1 MQLQR
6 SLRCFASMRHLLLC
20 VVRRFHLSRARRILL
35 RGVLVACPVV
45 QGVQAARVPSTRE
58 DFSSR
63 VQLAPFVVNGHS
75 LAISI
80 YARSQSDRRYGE
92 QFTEGVARTVYEA
105 VTESTGK
112 GLVIVGAKGEPHP
125 IMIFRQFVALAKN
138 GKLDPEVAG
147 RSVELSLMMERW
159 ADTVY
164 DHRSA
169 SHQRTENADV
179 GFEFDQIITALP
191 LPLVGLGSKLYQIAW
206 AQNFD
211 EAKIEAKLSGLRSSD
226 LEQRDLF
233 GSFDWAFY
241 LPPKGALDR
250 VIDAIIAQA
259 ISAENIS
266 FFERVAAKSA
276 MSVVR
281 PKIRRAIESMR
292 QSMLF
297 MTVVEARTRLTKTDV
312 SALTA
317 AYLRALLSEGSTE
330 TLSESER
337 AAHAVR
343 EQLRLNR
350 EETHAA
356 QSRLSKQSETNGG
369 QSRAHFLFIGSYH
382 MNNPKRDVQNIDA
395 NDVMSGKRQREI
407 LEVARLIGR
416 YRPTKIVVEANIKK
430 QEAITKA
437 YAAYCEGAR
446 PLARSE
452 HEQLGFRIARDAG
465 IAEVYAVDWNDL
477 GPIKDADSIDYLRAI
492 DRNGQQSR
500 YEAFLS
506 AGKEQNEK
514 SQHVLREGSVLDML
528 RHLNSR
534 EWRKNNARAYF
545 EIGLFGTA
553 TDPAGAN
560 WIQYWYGRNL
570 AIFNNIVRNTKA
582 ADRVLVIYG
591 AGHGNHLCQLA
602 EDSGIFVVH
611 DPLRWL
617 SENHTGQ

>member
-1 MQLQR
+1 
-6 SLRCFASMRHLLLC
+6 MRHLLLC

-45 QGVQAARVPSTRE
+45 QGVQAAGVPSTRE

-63 VQLAPFVVNGHS
+63 VQLAPFVVNGRS

-80 YARSQSDRRYGE
+80 HARSQSDRRYGE

-105 VTESTGK
+105 VTEATGK

-125 IMIFRQFVALAKN
+125 IVIFRQFVALAKS
-138 GKLDPEVAG
+138 GKLDPAVAG
-147 RSVELSLMMERW
+147 RSVELSQMMERW
-159 ADTVY
+159 VDTAY
-164 DHRSA
+164 DHRSTSPDRA
-169 SHQRTENADV
+169 EKADFS
-179 GFEFDQIITALP
+179 FEFDQISTALP
-191 LPLVGLGSKLYQIAW
+191 LPLVGPGSKLYQIAW

-211 EAKIEAKLSGLRSSD
+211 EAKIEAKLCDLRPSD
-226 LEQRDLF
+226 LEQPDLL
-233 GSFDWAFY
+233 GAFDWAFY
-241 LPPKGALDR
+241 LPPKGSLDR

-259 ISAENIS
+259 VRAENIS
-266 FFERVAAKSA
+266 FFERLAVKSA
-276 MSVVR
+276 LAVVR
-281 PKIRRAIESMR
+281 PKVRRAIEVVR

-297 MTVVEARTRLTKTDV
+297 MTVVEARTRYTKAEV

-317 AYLRALLSEGSTE
+317 AYVRALLSEEATE
-330 TLSESER
+330 TLSEPER
-337 AAHAVR
+337 ATRAVR

-350 EETHAA
+350 EEAHAA
-356 QSRLSKQSETNGG
+356 QSRVSDQSETSRG

-395 NDVMSGKRQREI
+395 DDVMSGQRQREI

-416 YRPTKIVVEANIKK
+416 YRPTKVVVEANIKR

-437 YAAYCEGAR
+437 YAAYCAGTR

-452 HEQLGFRIARDAG
+452 HEQLGFRIARDTG
-465 IAEVYAVDWNDL
+465 VNEVYAVDWNDL
-477 GPIKDADSIDYLRAI
+477 GPIKDADSIDYPRAI
-492 DRNGQQSR
+492 DRHGQQSR

-506 AGKEQNEK
+506 AGKEQNQT
-514 SQHVLREGSVLDML
+514 SQRVLRDGAVLDML
-528 RHLNSR
+528 RHLNSK
-534 EWRKNNARAYF
+534 EWRKSNAKAYF
-545 EIGLFGTA
+545 EIGLFGTE

-560 WIQYWYGRNL
+560 WVQYWYGRNL